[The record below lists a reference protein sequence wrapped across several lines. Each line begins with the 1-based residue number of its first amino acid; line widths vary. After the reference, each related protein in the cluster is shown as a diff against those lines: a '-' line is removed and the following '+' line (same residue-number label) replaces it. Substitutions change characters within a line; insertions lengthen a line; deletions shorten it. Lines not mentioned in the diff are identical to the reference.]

1 MSEYDGSVKIDTE
14 MDTDGFYADIK
25 EMSDQ
30 VATLSKA
37 IKDAKEQVQQVESA
51 AKNLQNT
58 DVSSGMKKVE
68 EAAKNT
74 GKAVEKVKEGT
85 DAVGK
90 NTAMSDDYVSVCE
103 TLDKVGSR
111 LEQLSENQ
119 RGITAQFDSLN
130 SVLEDTRKQLQQV
143 ESVVNNLQN
152 TDVSAGMDGLE
163 SVISGIKAD
172 IKKVKADVATLET
185 EHPGEPAIP
194 GKPMRPEET
203 SVWVNTEADKA
214 GIYDGIKNM
223 TSKTAALN
231 NAIKEIQQQI
241 QKVESEIEG
250 LQNTDPSSGVR
261 KLESA
266 IKDTKSAIEKVKAD
280 MDTIDNA
287 PVMTEDYKYMSD
299 SLTKANAKFDQL
311 LTKQEKMQALGK
323 TNSASWKSLQYE
335 IQQIEREIAS
345 TKAEMQ
351 DMRVN
356 DEAFTVDFSA
366 LDKKQEELDRL
377 NLKLSEYEQKLDEVR
392 AKEAQS
398 NADKLQT
405 KQAQLDKLNGKLS
418 VYNLKLQEAKKKENS
433 MTAQTGKIKKLS
445 ASLSKLVHGAGAAG
459 KGFSGIGGLLS
470 SFTGRIGNLA
480 LSAMVF
486 NAISQGLTKVRQ
498 ELISCLQTDKQFS
511 NSLAQIKGNLYTAF
525 YPIYSYALPAI
536 NALMTGLERVTGSI
550 AVFVSKLFGTTVGK
564 SQASAKALRKQAQA
578 ISGIGDA
585 AKKASGNLSDIDDMH
600 ILTDNK
606 DTSGSGGGG
615 TNTDSGISFGE
626 VKTDP
631 KVLEWLDKMKE
642 KFQPLTEAIQRL
654 IEAAKPL
661 AGPFLMGLV
670 DGLTD
675 LITSDTAVGIINSLA
690 DALEKM
696 DPEDAYAIGKAIG
709 EIAAALGII
718 AAITGIGA
726 LVSSL
731 GGLWEILLPMLTF
744 VGGWQI
750 GTGLY
755 ELITGESVD
764 MTMWEELDE
773 IFGTLFNDSGTFFDG
788 LGWMSYDAIKGL
800 TEDITG
806 EALPSWGE
814 FKEGVAK
821 IWGES
826 GIAGIITATSTG
838 FLKLLGADSDTIKK
852 VNEGAKLVHE
862 KYSKAFGE
870 GGIKGVFKQFG
881 QDCLTVIRWMGTNI
895 QTFFQNMIN
904 KIKGFFIGVGTSVG
918 NTVRD
923 AFAAAVNG
931 IFSTIESRIN
941 GFIGAINAIR
951 VLINKIPGVNL
962 ARVQTVS
969 LPRLATGT
977 VVPANYGEFQA
988 ILGDNKRAPEIVS
1001 PVPTMK
1007 QAVREVLNETGNSNK
1022 PIVIHNYVTL
1032 DGKVVYK
1039 TVVEYN
1045 NREIDMTGNSP
1056 LFA

>member
-163 SVISGIKAD
+163 SAISGIKAD

-194 GKPMRPEET
+194 GRPMRPEET

-250 LQNTDPSSGVR
+250 LQNTDPSAGVR

-266 IKDTKSAIEKVKAD
+266 IKDTELAIEKVKAD
-280 MDTIDNA
+280 MDTIDNT

-299 SLTKANAKFDQL
+299 SFEKARVKLEQL
-311 LTKQEKMQALGK
+311 LDREAKMTELGK
-323 TNSASWKSLQYE
+323 TNSASWKSLQYD
-335 IQQIEREIAS
+335 IAN
-345 TKAEMQ
+345 ARNVMNYMAG
-351 DMRVN
+351 DMELMRSN
-356 DEAFTVDFSA
+356 DEAFTVDLA
-366 LDKKQEELDRL
+366 AMEQKQAELDRL

-392 AKEAQS
+392 QKEAQT
-398 NADKLQT
+398 NAGKMQA
-405 KQAQLDKLNGKLS
+405 KQAQLDKLNGKLK
-418 VYNLKLQEAKKKENS
+418 VYNLKLQEAKKKETG
-433 MTAQTGKIKKLS
+433 MTSQVGKIKKLS
-445 ASLSKLVHGAGAAG
+445 ASLSKLVHSAGSAG
-459 KGFSGIGGLLS
+459 KGFTGIGGLLS
-470 SFTGRIGNLA
+470 SFTGRVGNLA

-486 NAISQGLTKVRQ
+486 NAISQGLTKIRQ
-498 ELISCLQTDKQFS
+498 EMMSCLQTDTQFS
-511 NSLAQIKGNLYTAF
+511 SSLAQIKGNLYTAF

-536 NALMTGLERVTGSI
+536 NTLMAGLERVTGSI
-550 AVFVSKLFGTTVGK
+550 AMFTSKLFGTTVGK

-578 ISGIGDA
+578 IGGIGDA
-585 AKKASGNLSDIDDMH
+585 AKKASNNLSDIDDMH

-606 DTSGSGGGG
+606 DTSGGGSGG
-615 TNTDSGISFGE
+615 TNTDPGVSFGE
-626 VKTDP
+626 IKTDP
-631 KVLEWLDKMKE
+631 KVLEWLDKMKA

-654 IEAAKPL
+654 IAAAKPL
-661 AGPFLMGLV
+661 AGPFLMGFI

-675 LITSDTAVGIINSLA
+675 LITSDAAVGIINSIA
-690 DALEKM
+690 EALENM

-709 EIAAALGII
+709 DIAAALGII
-718 AAITGIGA
+718 AGITGIGA
-726 LVSSL
+726 LVTSL
-731 GGLWEILLPMLTF
+731 GSLWEILLPMLTF

-773 IFGTLFNDSGTFFDG
+773 IFGTLINDSGTFFDG
-788 LGWMSYDAIKGL
+788 LGWMAYDAIKGL

-806 EALPSWGE
+806 EAMPSWQE
-814 FKEGVAK
+814 FKDGIAK

-826 GIAGIITATSTG
+826 GIAGIIATTSAG
-838 FLKLLGADSDTIKK
+838 FLKLMGADSDTIKK
-852 VNEGAKLVHE
+852 IMNAAKLVHE
-862 KYSKAFGE
+862 KYKKAFGE
-870 GGIKGVFKQFG
+870 GGIKGVFRQFG
-881 QDCLTVIRWMGTNI
+881 QDCLTII
-895 QTFFQNMIN
+895 QFLGNSIKTFFQNQIN
-904 KIKGFFIGVGTSVG
+904 KIKTFFIDVGTNVG

-941 GFIGAINAIR
+941 GFINAINAIR
-951 VLINKIPGVNL
+951 ILINKIPGVNL

-1007 QAVREVLNETGNSNK
+1007 QAVREVLNETGNSGK

-1045 NREIDMTGNSP
+1045 NKEIDKTGNSP